1 VRVAGSCGV
10 ENPRKSRYFHLECR
24 RGTSNHRHIVPS
36 PHSQLIGVSRQV
48 SWEEF
53 DRTLNL
59 NLRASFILTKELIA
73 PMREQRWGRIVFV
86 SSIAAQGGG
95 INGPHYAASKGGLTG
110 LMKNLSTRLAEFNI
124 SVTNLNSPA
133 DSKLQ
138 VNDVA
143 PAMIEETGM
152 IPSDE
157 AVGGIRHKIPL
168 GRYYFV
174 LRHHSLC

>member
-1 VRVAGSCGV
+1 MPAEHV
-10 ENPRKSRYFHLECR
+10 E
-24 RGTSNHRHIVPS
+24 
-36 PHSQLIGVSRQV
+36 SQTFCTITVFTILISVTRQV

-110 LMKNLSTRLAEFNI
+110 LMKNLSTRLAEYNI
-124 SVTNLNSPA
+124 SVNHYLF
-133 DSKLQ
+133 
-138 VNDVA
+138 
-143 PAMIEETGM
+143 IG
-152 IPSDE
+152 
-157 AVGGIRHKIPL
+157 
-168 GRYYFV
+168 
-174 LRHHSLC
+174 

>member
-1 VRVAGSCGV
+1 VLQAHAKIDIFISNAGGA
-10 ENPRKSRYFHLECR
+10 R
-24 RGTSNHRHIVPS
+24 RITDILYHR

-59 NLRASFILTKELIA
+59 NLRSSFILTKELIA

-124 SVTNLNSPA
+124 SVANINSPA
-133 DSKLQ
+133 DSNVQ

-168 GRYYFV
+168 GRYCNM
-174 LRHHSLC
+174 LWHNSRC